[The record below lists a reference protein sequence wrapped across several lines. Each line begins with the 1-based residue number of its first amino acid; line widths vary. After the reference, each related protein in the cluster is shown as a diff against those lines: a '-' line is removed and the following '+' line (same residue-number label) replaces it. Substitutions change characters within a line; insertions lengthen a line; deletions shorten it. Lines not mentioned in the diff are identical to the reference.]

1 MVKGYPGFLRFLGSS
16 VFQRSFLASPRL
28 CGSFF
33 AFSITAMTRDVGDH
47 GDRRAA
53 RATAL
58 CLRPSATTP
67 PPISI
72 LLKTKAEVQF
82 DKTVTRQSKPVFLV
96 FEGLN
101 PVQFQPCFSVFAVR
115 SAEGRNVPAV
125 PILAGTAERSP
136 LIAIFSKILGR
147 YGPNLSHCIVFCS
160 LSSRKLFVDEPQET
174 SAFCEARRHYQ
185 RKCRP
190 PRGGAG
196 LFRPALK
203 AY

>member
-1 MVKGYPGFLRFLGSS
+1 MLFRPITFGGLLNDIFDRGFLLF
-16 VFQRSFLASPRL
+16 RSRAMSAIP
-28 CGSFF
+28 
-33 AFSITAMTRDVGDH
+33 AMT
-47 GDRRAA
+47 AILA
-53 RATAL
+53 AL

-67 PPISI
+67 PPIEA
-72 LLKTKAEVQF
+72 LLKTKAEVPF
-82 DKTVTRQSKPVFLV
+82 DRTVTERSKPFFLV
-96 FEGLN
+96 FPRFNLA
-101 PVQFQPCFSVFAVR
+101 QFQPCFCFLTVR

-147 YGPNLSHCIVFCS
+147 YGPNLSHCIVFYS

-196 LFRPALK
+196 FFRPALK